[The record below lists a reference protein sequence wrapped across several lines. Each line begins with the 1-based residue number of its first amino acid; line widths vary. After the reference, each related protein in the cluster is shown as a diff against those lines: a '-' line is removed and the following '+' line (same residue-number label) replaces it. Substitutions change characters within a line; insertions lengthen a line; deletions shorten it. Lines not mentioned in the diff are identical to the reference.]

1 MNTQNLNQMENQ
13 EEKGELISK
22 KEAIEF
28 TGLSRATLDRAR
40 VSGRLTAYKKN
51 DNWKVYFYKSDLEEF
66 MNEVKPA

>member
-1 MNTQNLNQMENQ
+1 MENQ
-13 EEKGELISK
+13 EEKDELISMK
-22 KEAIEF
+22 DAIEF

-40 VSGRLTAYKKN
+40 ENGRLTAYKKN